1 MMLVDAVHI
10 FKKRFGS
17 ENSEVVSITQGY
29 TLLLIYFQRVIVH
42 VTIMPLKAQTPMT
55 LLILIILKFCK

>member
-1 MMLVDAVHI
+1 MVLVDTVHI
-10 FKKRFGS
+10 FKQWFGS

-29 TLLLIYFQRVIVH
+29 TLLLVYFQRVVVH

-55 LLILIILKFCK
+55 LLILIFLKFCK